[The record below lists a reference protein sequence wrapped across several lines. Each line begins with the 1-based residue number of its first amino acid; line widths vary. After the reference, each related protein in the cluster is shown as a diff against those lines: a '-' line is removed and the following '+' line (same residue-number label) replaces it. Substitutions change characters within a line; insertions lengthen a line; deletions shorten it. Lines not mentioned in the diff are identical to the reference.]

1 MAVYPVVQRM
11 SLPDLMQFAGQHPF
25 ASALFVVLTVALI
38 YTEIARL
45 LVGFKTVN
53 PAELTAL
60 INRESALVVDVSAI
74 DDYEKGHILG
84 AKPLSMSQFSPEN
97 KLLAKA
103 RELPVAVVCRNGQQ
117 SSEAAKRLHK
127 AGFSRVYWLNDGI
140 NAWAAAD
147 LPLVKGR

>member
-1 MAVYPVVQRM
+1 M
-11 SLPDLMQFAGQHPF
+11 SLAELLAFAGQSPLL
-25 ASALFVVLTVALI
+25 SALFVVLTAAIV

-45 LVGFKTVN
+45 FTGYKRIN

-74 DDYEKGHILG
+74 AEFEKGHILG
-84 AKPLSMSQFSPEN
+84 AKHVAMSQFDPEN

-103 RELPVAVVCRNGQQ
+103 KELPVAVVCRTGQS

-127 AGFSRVYWLNDGI
+127 AGFTRVYWLNDGL
-140 NAWAAAD
+140 NAWIQAD
-147 LPLVKGR
+147 LPLTKGR